1 MKVLLIGS
9 GAVAS
14 VISKLLISDETIT
27 QITCGTNDLESAKEF
42 IPTSDKLRLTEINAS
57 KKEDIEKI
65 GEGVDIVINASLPDF
80 NEVIMEAALSVGI
93 NYLDLCSHLK
103 DGKTA
108 EQLKFQKRF
117 EDKKLRAIINA
128 GISPGVTNLLVAEA
142 ADKLDEVEEV
152 KIRTIEEQKAS
163 ELIFSWSPKVLLDE
177 LTANPLVYRDGKFD
191 FLKPFAE
198 TDEYEFPEPFSNRK
212 VVTIYGDEV
221 ATIPFFIKLKNIDY
235 KATGTDV
242 DFGKALSRL
251 GLFSNEPINIDGVK
265 VIPLQFFQKIAPS
278 VPTPKEMIRLLAEG
292 VIEEAYFAALTDI
305 VGLEDGKRVRIR
317 NLAIF
322 PEIKKVQEIF
332 PGATYIS
339 YPTGLAAYAFL
350 KSFDLIKD
358 YGVFPPEALERHI
371 RKKVLLEL
379 ENQGIV
385 IEEEFSTV

>member
-1 MKVLLIGS
+1 MKVLLVGS

-27 QITCGTNDLESAKEF
+27 QIICGTNNLESAKEF
-42 IPTSDKLRLTEINAS
+42 IPTSAKLRLIELNAS
-57 KKEDIEKI
+57 KKEDVEKV
-65 GEGVDIVINASLPDF
+65 GENSDVVINASLPDF
-80 NEVIMEAALSVGI
+80 NEIILEAAFSVGI

-117 EDKKLRAIINA
+117 EDKKLKAIINA

-177 LTANPLVYRDGKFD
+177 LTASPLVYRNGEFA

-198 TDEYEFPEPFSNRK
+198 TDEYVFPEPFSKRK
-212 VVTIYGDEV
+212 VVIIYGDEI
-221 ATIPFFIKLKNIDY
+221 ATIPLFIKLKNIDY

-251 GLFSNEPINIDGVK
+251 GLFSNEPISVNGIK
-265 VIPLQFFQKIAPS
+265 IIPLQFFQKIAPS
-278 VPTPKEMIRLLAEG
+278 VPNPKEMVRLLAEG
-292 VIEEAYFAALTDI
+292 VIEEAYFAALIDV

-317 NLAIF
+317 NLAKF
-322 PEIKKVQEIF
+322 PEIKKVQKIF
-332 PGATYIS
+332 PGATYI
-339 YPTGLAAYAFL
+339 A
-350 KSFDLIKD
+350 
-358 YGVFPPEALERHI
+358 
-371 RKKVLLEL
+371 
-379 ENQGIV
+379 
-385 IEEEFSTV
+385 